1 MRIVV
6 GSGDF
11 RDLRQTE
18 LDRHVGILA
27 AFIDR
32 VGNDRDEPRTLSMI
46 LRSAAS
52 CPARALVLKAKDLA
66 SAGIAARLVLAKLEP
81 DPELRQLYRS
91 LSELSPNQP
100 AKDLLRWARNPRLLD
115 AHEQVTFG
123 ASMCWSGD
131 VMRREADK
139 RNALNLFEP
148 QAPGTARLG
157 LLAFE
162 AFWAGAAVVA
172 ERRLSGP
179 ASAKPS
185 GAYQGETGRGV
196 AAVSTLRPSL
206 QGWPLVRH

>member
-18 LDRHVGILA
+18 LDRHVAILA

-32 VGNDRDEPRTLSMI
+32 VRNDRDEPRTLTMI

-66 SAGIAARLVLAKLEP
+66 AAGIGARLVLAKLEP

-115 AHEQVTFG
+115 AHEQVTYG

-131 VMRREADK
+131 LMRRDADK

-148 QAPGTARLG
+148 QAAGTARLG
-157 LLAFE
+157 HLAFE

-185 GAYQGETGRGV
+185 GAYEGATGRGV
-196 AAVSTLRPSL
+196 TAVSTLRPSL

>member
-1 MRIVV
+1 MRVVV

-18 LDRHVGILA
+18 LDRHVAILA

-32 VGNDRDEPRTLSMI
+32 VGSDGDEPRTLTMI
-46 LRSAAS
+46 LRTAAS

-66 SAGIAARLVLAKLEP
+66 AAGIAARLVLAKLEP

-115 AHEQVTFG
+115 AHEQVTYG

-157 LLAFE
+157 HLAFG
-162 AFWAGAAVVA
+162 AFWSAATIVA

-179 ASAKPS
+179 ATAKPC
-185 GAYQGETGRGV
+185 GAYEGATGRGV
-196 AAVSTLRPSL
+196 TAVSALRPSL

>member
-1 MRIVV
+1 MRVVV

-18 LDRHVGILA
+18 LDRHVAILA

-32 VGNDRDEPRTLSMI
+32 VGSDRDEPRTLTMI
-46 LRSAAS
+46 LRTAAS

-66 SAGIAARLVLAKLEP
+66 AAGIAARLVLAKLEP

-91 LSELSPNQP
+91 LSELRPNQP

-115 AHEQVTFG
+115 AHEQVTYG

-148 QAPGTARLG
+148 QAPGSARLG
-157 LLAFE
+157 HLAFE
-162 AFWAGAAVVA
+162 AFWSAATIVA
-172 ERRLSGP
+172 ERRLSGT
-179 ASAKPS
+179 ATAKPC
-185 GAYQGETGRGV
+185 GAYEDTTGRGV
-196 AAVSTLRPSL
+196 TAVSALRPSL